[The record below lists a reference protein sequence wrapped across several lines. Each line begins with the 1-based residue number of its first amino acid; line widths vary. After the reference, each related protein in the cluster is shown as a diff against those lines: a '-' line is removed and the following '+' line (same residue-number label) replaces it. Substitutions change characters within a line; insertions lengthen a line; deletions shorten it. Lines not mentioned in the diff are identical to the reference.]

1 MASKT
6 PNPSEYPIRIV
17 VHTDDGFIAFARE
30 RGYDEDTINPP
41 DDPLRFQS
49 IADPRDGAHWLHVPM
64 WRWEVD
70 KDELQKYPVT
80 FV

>member
-1 MASKT
+1 M
-6 PNPSEYPIRIV
+6 PEDPLHHIV
-17 VHTDDGFIAFARE
+17 VHSDAGFMAYARE
-30 RGYDEDTINPP
+30 QGYDEDTINPP

-49 IADPRDGAHWLHVPM
+49 IREVRDGVHWLHVPM

-70 KDELQKYPVT
+70 KEDLQKHPVT